1 MIHEQKERNH
11 IFMGAISR
19 EAREISKVEIEEF
32 KSAAP
37 AAWRGH
43 LATGD
48 EPINYSQRRM

>member
-1 MIHEQKERNH
+1 MSKGAARI
-11 IFMGAISR
+11 IFSWVPFQGRRGVIS
-19 EAREISKVEIEEF
+19 VEIEEF

-48 EPINYSQRRM
+48 EPINYS

>member
-19 EAREISKVEIEEF
+19 EAREISVEIEEF